1 MMNRRYNSVMAFVIA
16 ALCLAIKAQALE
28 VNTNFGKPTM
38 EEMEM
43 TVYEPDQDASAVV
56 LYHTGDARFRYDDNN
71 GFTIDYEFV
80 TRIKILKDDGVDYAD
95 VTIPYYDTG
104 LSADINEEVRSI
116 KAASYNLENGK
127 IKKTELDK
135 KMIFRENVYD
145 DYWTVKFS
153 IPAAKK
159 GSVIEYRYAI
169 YSERIAYPRT
179 WFFQCGIPTI
189 FSRYEFLIPEYFIF
203 NIATK
208 GYEPLDIKR
217 ESTSMSIPVAI
228 SRGRTEYFS
237 CNATNILAEG
247 RNLPAIKDDKYIF
260 NVGEYTSQLTFEM
273 SGFAMPGQAYK
284 NFANTW
290 DDVDNMFF
298 KSRSFNKEL
307 DIDNPY
313 GEETAAAGF
322 DKIPSVVEKV
332 GAIAGFVAKK
342 IKWDGRYRLASND
355 VTDEIKKGS
364 GSNAVVNFVI
374 MSIMRENGIDS
385 FPVVLKLRSSGMLP
399 LMQPTFDDLDTF
411 VIGFADEQ
419 GKLHY
424 IDGSRTGSG
433 VDILPVDMLVDK
445 ARIIDKDY
453 KGDKWVS
460 LSRLCANTSRTN
472 IIVTVEGN
480 TLLCKERQTL
490 TGQYA
495 AEFREAYKAASDSAE
510 FVAGLSASQNI
521 SLKEISFKGV
531 DSAVPSVVID
541 SQYDLEAEAT
551 DSLIYICPT
560 ITPDLQENP
569 FVEEKRELPVEFNYP
584 TERIT
589 MITMLVPEN
598 YVVEEMPAPILAR
611 TANGE
616 AEFSFNHNLTANNL
630 TISYKRKLNAT
641 LFSFDMYPMLR
652 EIFMHIADKNNEM
665 VVLKKKA
672 I

>member
-1 MMNRRYNSVMAFVIA
+1 MTHKRYKTVLAFASAI
-16 ALCLAIKAQALE
+16 LCTAITAQALE
-28 VNTNFGKPTM
+28 INTKFGKPTM

-43 TVYEPDQDASAVV
+43 TVYEPDKDASAVV
-56 LYHTGDARFRYDDNN
+56 LCHTGDARFRYNDNS
-71 GFTIDYEFV
+71 GFTIDYEIV
-80 TRIKILKDDGVDYAD
+80 TRIKILKDDGIDYAD
-95 VTIPYYDTG
+95 VTIPYYDAG
-104 LSADINEEVRSI
+104 LSAGVNEEVRSI

-179 WFFQCGIPTI
+179 WYFQGGIPTL

-208 GYEPLDIKR
+208 GYEHLDIKR
-217 ESTSMSIPVAI
+217 ESTSMSIPVTI
-228 SRGRTEYFS
+228 SRGRTEHLS
-237 CNATNILAEG
+237 CQATNIEAEG

-273 SGFAMPGQAYK
+273 SGYAMPGQAYK

-298 KSRSFNKEL
+298 NSRSFNKGM

-313 GEETAAAGF
+313 REETAAAGF
-322 DKIPSVVEKV
+322 DKLASTSEKV
-332 GAIAGFVAKK
+332 EAIAEFVAKK
-342 IKWDGRYRLASND
+342 IKWDGRYRLASDD
-355 VTDEIKKGS
+355 VADEIKKGS
-364 GSNAVVNFVI
+364 GSNAVINFVI
-374 MSIMRENGIDS
+374 MSIMRENGIDC

-399 LMQPTFDDLDTF
+399 LVQPTFDDLDTF

-433 VDILPVDMLVDK
+433 VDILPVNMLVDK
-445 ARIIDKDY
+445 ARIIDKDH

-472 IIVTVEGN
+472 IIVTVDGSV
-480 TLLCKERQTL
+480 LHCRERQTL
-490 TGQYA
+490 TGQFA
-495 AEFREAYKAASDSAE
+495 AELREAYKAASDSAK
-510 FVAGLSASQNI
+510 FVTDLSASQNI
-521 SLKEISFKGV
+521 ILKKISFNGI
-531 DSAVPSVVID
+531 DSAAPSVVVD
-541 SQYDLEAEAT
+541 SQYDVDVEAT
-551 DSLIYICPT
+551 DSLVYICST

-584 TERIT
+584 TERVT

-598 YVVEEMPAPILAR
+598 YVVEEVPAPIMAK

-616 AEFSFNHNLTANNL
+616 AEFSFNQNLTANNL
-630 TISYKRKLNAT
+630 TMAYKRKLNAT

-652 EIFMHIADKNNEM
+652 EIFMRMTDKNNEM
-665 VVLKKKA
+665 IVLKKKP
-672 I
+672 